1 MNIRIVLF
9 LCVFLTLGLF
19 MGSGFAQQADESD
32 PRDAGGEITAET
44 ERSATPHLDEMPP
57 YSEPAE
63 KVTIKVDIGRVR
75 AEPSMD
81 AGIKFRLKKG
91 APAAIV
97 ETREDWYLIEISD
110 GRRGWAH
117 KDLFSVSPAATDT
130 ADTTPTPKSAM
141 DDPEEPEETDPTPG
155 DRKAGIVIPSADS
168 GLMSLNFREIDIRAL
183 ISALAVKQQLNIVMA
198 KEVSGKVSVHLY
210 QVTLEEA
217 LDAITLA
224 GGFGYHHYGG
234 LYYVFKPQKD
244 RDPEHDIIEMRVFK
258 LNFVEVE
265 KVQEILDDIPG
276 MRKIKIH
283 EPSKTLIVRDTPENI
298 EKVETLLTYWDTVP
312 RQVMIEAKILD
323 VKLTD
328 DMTLGVDW
336 NQLLG
341 EAALGTGGFSRAVLP
356 TAPGTNP
363 VPPTGAGVFGNVIT
377 GVGTAY
383 QFAAAID
390 ALQEKTEVNT
400 LSTPKILA
408 IHGKKARVQVGGK
421 QGYRVSSTSLGVLTE
436 SIEFID
442 TGTILEITPYI
453 NEEGSVL
460 LNVKPSISTAS
471 ISPGGIPVVSETTVT
486 TWMLAQSG
494 QTVFIGGLI
503 QELKT
508 RKKEMIP
515 CLGDIPG
522 LGALFGR
529 TSSGFGKFEMIVLI
543 TPQILKTDL
552 TEQSR
557 ESRERVEKTEE
568 MYQRDSER
576 PIKRHF
582 EIFDPK
588 EAPDTAE

>member
-9 LCVFLTLGLF
+9 LCVFVTLGLF
-19 MGSGFAQQADESD
+19 VGQGLAQEADRSD
-32 PRDAGGEITAET
+32 PQGAGEDITAEKEGSST
-44 ERSATPHLDEMPP
+44 IPLDEMPP
-57 YSEPAE
+57 YRETAD
-63 KVTIKVDIGRVR
+63 KLTIKVDIGRVR
-75 AEPSMD
+75 AEPSLD

-91 APAAIV
+91 ARVSPV
-97 ETREDWYLIEISD
+97 ETREDWYLIEVSD
-110 GRRGWAH
+110 GRSGWAH
-117 KDLFSVSPAATDT
+117 KNLFSDFRKTAKTVPA
-130 ADTTPTPKSAM
+130 PKSAM
-141 DDPEEPEETDPTPG
+141 DEPAVPAKTDPTSDTQTP
-155 DRKAGIVIPSADS
+155 GIVIPSMDS
-168 GLMSLNFREIDIRAL
+168 DLISLNFREIDIRAL
-183 ISALAVKQQLNIVMA
+183 ISALAMKQEINIVMA
-198 KEVSGKVSVHLY
+198 KDVSGKISVHLY
-210 QVTLEEA
+210 QVTLDEA

-224 GGFGYHHYGG
+224 GGFGYHYYGD
-234 LYYVFKPQKD
+234 LYYVYKPQKS
-244 RDPEHDIIEMRVFK
+244 RDPEQDLIEMRVFK

-283 EPSKTLIVRDTPENI
+283 EPSKTLIARDTPENI
-298 EKVETLLTYWDTVP
+298 QKIETLLTYWDTVP

-363 VPPTGAGVFGNVIT
+363 VPATGAGVFGNLIT

-383 QFAAAID
+383 QFTAAID

-471 ISPGGIPVVSETTVT
+471 ITTGGIPVVSETTVT

-522 LGALFGR
+522 IGAIFGR
-529 TSSGFGKFEMIVLI
+529 TASGFGKFEMVVLI
-543 TPQILKTDL
+543 TPQIIETDIA
-552 TEQSR
+552 EQSR

-568 MYQRDSER
+568 MYKRDSAH

-588 EAPDTAE
+588 